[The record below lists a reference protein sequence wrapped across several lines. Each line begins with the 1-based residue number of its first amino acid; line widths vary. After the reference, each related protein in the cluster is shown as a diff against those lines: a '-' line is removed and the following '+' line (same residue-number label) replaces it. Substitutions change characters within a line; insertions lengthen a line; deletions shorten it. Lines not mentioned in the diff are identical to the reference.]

1 MSTTFQNRMIRK
13 SFGLAFLVEGRAR
26 IDGAQDG
33 SEMILIFHPLV
44 SSLDTSRSV
53 EIDASLCQILRRFDF
68 LTVLSTLRGSL
79 TATEMAEVRRT
90 VASARAERLH
100 AKKLSD
106 IKPYSRCSAATAA
119 I

>member
-1 MSTTFQNRMIRK
+1 
-13 SFGLAFLVEGRAR
+13 
-26 IDGAQDG
+26 
-33 SEMILIFHPLV
+33 MILIFFDPLV
-44 SSLDTSRSV
+44 SSLDTSCRV
-53 EIDASLCQILRRFDF
+53 EIDASLCPILRRFDF

-90 VASARAERLH
+90 VASARAERLQ

-106 IKPYSRCSAATAA
+106 IKPYSRGSAATE